1 VRRYLVPLI
10 FGIAGTAVLV
20 ALGVWQAQ
28 RLAWKEGVLA
38 DIEARIA
45 AAPVALP
52 ADPDPVEDR
61 YLPVR
66 VSGEIGTRELHVLV
80 SMKSA
85 GAGYRII
92 APFETDAGRRILVD
106 RGFVRNED
114 KALDRPKG
122 AATLVGNLHWPDE
135 IDGFTPDPDIAGNTW
150 FARDLPAMAAG
161 LDTEPLLLV
170 VRESSLDGSGLLPL
184 PVSTEGIPNDHL
196 EYAVTWFGLA
206 LVWAGMTIFLLWRI
220 RQRKAEP

>member
-1 VRRYLVPLI
+1 MRRYLVPLI
-10 FGIAGTAVLV
+10 FGLAGTAVLV
-20 ALGVWQAQ
+20 ALGVWQVQ

-45 AAPVALP
+45 AAPAALP
-52 ADPDPVEDR
+52 ADPDPLEDR

-66 VSGEIGTRELHVLV
+66 VSGEIGSRELHVLV
-80 SMKSA
+80 STKTA

-92 APFETDAGRRILVD
+92 APFETEAGRRILVD
-106 RGFVRNED
+106 RGFVRDED
-114 KALDRPKG
+114 KELARPKG
-122 AATLVGNLHWPDE
+122 PATLAGNLHWPDE
-135 IDGFTPDPDIAGNTW
+135 IDGFTPDPDVEGNIW
-150 FARDLPAMAAG
+150 FARDLPAMAAELG
-161 LDTEPLLLV
+161 TEPLLLV
-170 VRESSLDGSGLLPL
+170 VRQTSLAETGVTPL